1 MSVGVSTTQDSICS
15 MFCFEEYMEEQ
26 RTRYELVPTR
36 TTGLWSV
43 HDKKEHSYTWGMT
56 MDEALHYLRQQG
68 VNPNDVTILN

>member
-1 MSVGVSTTQDSICS
+1 
-15 MFCFEEYMEEQ
+15 MFCYEDYMEEQ

-56 MDEALHYLRQQG
+56 MDEALHNLRQQG

>member
-1 MSVGVSTTQDSICS
+1 
-15 MFCFEEYMEEQ
+15 MEEQ

-43 HDKKEHSYTWGMT
+43 HDKEAHTYTWGMT

-68 VNPNDVTILN
+68 VNPTDVTILN

>member
-1 MSVGVSTTQDSICS
+1 
-15 MFCFEEYMEEQ
+15 MEEQ

-36 TTGLWSV
+36 STGLWSI

>member
-1 MSVGVSTTQDSICS
+1 
-15 MFCFEEYMEEQ
+15 MEEQ

-43 HDKKEHSYTWGMT
+43 HDKEAHTYTWGMT

-68 VNPNDVTILN
+68 VNPNDVPVCN

>member
-1 MSVGVSTTQDSICS
+1 
-15 MFCFEEYMEEQ
+15 MEEQ

-56 MDEALHYLRQQG
+56 MDEATHYLRQQG
-68 VNPNDVTILN
+68 VNPTDVTILN